1 MVIWRVLNM
10 IELSLSE
17 WEENSICDEAI
28 DKRNK

>member
-1 MVIWRVLNM
+1 M
-10 IELSLSE
+10 IEPSLSE